1 MVEKF
6 VLDNGLTV
14 VYEKIDYVRSVSTG
28 VFIKNGSVHETE
40 DVLGISHFIEHML
53 FKGTKRRSAKDIAL
67 EMDAVG
73 GVLNAYTTK
82 EYTCYHTKILD
93 TYFELSAD
101 ILSDMIL
108 NSKLSESDINME
120 RNVVFEEIA
129 MYEDAPEE
137 LVHDMLLEAA
147 WGSKAGVGAP
157 TLGTHETLESIDSK
171 TIISYMEKMYTP
183 ENCVIAVTGNIP
195 DNMAEIIN
203 KKFGFW
209 KKGSGENGFKYQ
221 RYTPEIITSEKDIEQ
236 VHFCLGFEGFSGDDD
251 RNYDLL
257 AFNNI
262 FGSSMSSNLF
272 QKVREERGL
281 VYSIFSYLSN
291 FVPMGVMVVS
301 ASMHP
306 KNLEEVLKIVYDEI
320 EKLKSNGLDAKR
332 CMQSK
337 EQLKGNYILGLE
349 NVSSRMQS
357 IGRSYLLYK
366 KNRNPEEVLKKIDA
380 VTLEGMCSAAEQV
393 FDFNK
398 MCASAIGSESGLSK
412 ELFYKANKA

>member
-1 MVEKF
+1 MTKKVT
-6 VLDNGLTV
+6 LDNGLTI
-14 VYEKIDYVRSVSTG
+14 VYEKIDYVRSVSIG
-28 VFIKNGSVHETE
+28 VFIKSGSVHENE
-40 DVLGISHFIEHML
+40 DVLGMSHFIEHML
-53 FKGTKRRSAKDIAL
+53 FKGTNKRSAKDIAL

-82 EYTCYHTKILD
+82 EYTCYHAKILD

-101 ILSDMIL
+101 ILADMIL
-108 NSKLSESDINME
+108 NSKLSDSDINME

-147 WGSKAGVGAP
+147 WGEKKGVGAP
-157 TLGTHETLESIDSK
+157 TLGTRKTLEKFSSK
-171 TIISYMEKMYTP
+171 TILDYMKKMYVP
-183 ENCVIAVTGNIP
+183 KNCVIAVTGNLP
-195 DNMAEIIN
+195 DNMVEILN
-203 KKFGFW
+203 KKFGAW
-209 KKGSGENGFKYQ
+209 ESGNQESEFEYQTFKPKIVT
-221 RYTPEIITSEKDIEQ
+221 RTKDIEQ
-236 VHFCLGFEGFSGDDD
+236 VHFCIGFEGFKGNDD

-306 KNLEEVLKIVYDEI
+306 KNLEEVLNIVYDEI
-320 EKLKSNGLDAKR
+320 KEAKKKGIDEKRFIQA
-332 CMQSK
+332 K

-357 IGRSYLLYK
+357 LGRSHLLYK
-366 KNRNPEEVLKKIDA
+366 KNRAPEEVLKKIDN
-380 VTLEGMCSAAEQV
+380 VTLEGIHEAIEQV
-393 FDFNK
+393 FDFNN
-398 MCASAIGSESGLSK
+398 MCASVIGSENGYSK
-412 ELFYKANKA
+412 EMFSGAINA